1 MGFNCCVATHS
12 WSPRLSETM
21 TETPIETRDR
31 RVMLFTLWIFA
42 SLNFIYADVVTLF
55 DKSIVTNISQ
65 GTLLAFAVLVE
76 TAFAMVLLSRVLKY
90 RANRWANIIVGA
102 VNTVA
107 VIASLLVTTPALY
120 YLFFATIEIA
130 TTLLIIWYAWT
141 WPNPARKL

>member
-1 MGFNCCVATHS
+1 
-12 WSPRLSETM
+12 M

-31 RVMLFTLWIFA
+31 RVMFFTLWIFA

-55 DKSIVTNISQ
+55 DKSVVTNISQ

-120 YLFFATIEIA
+120 YLFFAIIEIA